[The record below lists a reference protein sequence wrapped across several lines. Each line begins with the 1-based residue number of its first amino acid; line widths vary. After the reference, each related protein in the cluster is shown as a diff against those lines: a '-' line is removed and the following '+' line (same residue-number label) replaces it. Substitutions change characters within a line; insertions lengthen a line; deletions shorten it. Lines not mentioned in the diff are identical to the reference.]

1 MKNTLVFLNIEGIG
15 LNPKWKGNYLKLVE
29 KPNLNYLISGLFPW
43 SIITND
49 NTINEKKQIKTFV
62 SKDIDKNFYQT
73 ILGSKKIHSIQ
84 ENMNS
89 LIKDKKLLNLESF
102 DRIAEH
108 CKKYNS
114 YSHLFFMLSSNTF
127 HIKKNHIK
135 LVINCL
141 LKKGIK
147 IVLHVIADGRDC
159 IPYSFYEEVDNF
171 FKFCLKRKVSIVSIS
186 GRENVFIK
194 IGQSYNNCDHIKN
207 YLNHIVGL
215 GNNTFESPVLYAKE
229 NLFNKIDD
237 ALILPA
243 TSKTI
248 YKNFVEEND
257 SLVFLDYDSDVYS
270 SLLYLLN
277 DPINGRFKNLHISS
291 MSKIYGHDNQNL
303 FFNEPNL
310 ESAITNVISK
320 NDMNSLVLSLPHKKG
335 FVEKF
340 YGKNKDNNID
350 KRSIK
355 LGNIDAYNDY
365 ILRGNKLLVDKTI
378 NSIGKYDFIV
388 IHNPIIAEIAKLG
401 NLKLLKFAIENFDKN
416 LGILINFLMTSGNSL
431 ALASS
436 YGAIEKMINKKSSL
450 TPYNKKSPT
459 FFLITNGDASSKK
472 LQSDFCS
479 IYSTLLTSLGV
490 KGNYEKDSLISQ
502 NYNQK
507 NMTLRYKA
515 DFEIWKNDI
524 AIPLIED
531 FMVNKMSLYNDIEKN
546 AEYLSEKQNYIVL
559 KEMLEIHKKISTT
572 QKARKKIYDYLLDY
586 VSYNNIDFEGFKYDL
601 SKILTTMFNNE
612 IIESEPSKLSKG
624 FLEDHI
630 LLKKIRK
637 TSKWLNKIKIDSNPI
652 IVRNLR
658 NKSYESIDKIIKK
671 DFEPHLFFEKYF
683 VSEIEIFE
691 TNSAVNLVN
700 FYSSVKDEI
709 YDVFNKY
716 FYPKIKMLTT
726 SDEYDDAN
734 DNIEETQETMPSKYF
749 KIYSYMEIFDEIIS
763 TIEFHKNNAL
773 FFDLKIKEI
782 EHNID
787 KTKSIYYYQSFQ
799 INKLLKEILSIHNM
813 WINGLNIHNK
823 VLHSKVRQIATNFNI
838 KYSREINQKINN
850 LVYEGEFL
858 ENVDL
863 NSQKLLKQKMMD
875 KVRNVGLFD
884 TPTIDA
890 VVEVIDLDYEIDDN
904 VETDSNKNTNIFI
917 PIRTRQIYN
926 KSIEWRLKRVA
937 EKSIQ
942 DVDNASLPFQN
953 VFDEIQKNK
962 KIYISEKTIENY
974 FKNSKLWSKNNTTKN
989 SSPWKRNSSN

>member
-49 NTINEKKQIKTFV
+49 NVINDKKKIIKTFT

-73 ILGSKKIHSIQ
+73 ILGKKKINSIQ
-84 ENMNS
+84 DNMNF

-102 DRIAEH
+102 NKIEQH
-108 CKKYNS
+108 CKKNNS

-141 LKKGIK
+141 LKKGVK

-159 IPYSFYEEVDNF
+159 IPYSFYEEIDNF

-194 IGQSYNNCDHIKN
+194 IGQSYNNCKHILN
-207 YLNHIVGL
+207 YFNHIVGL
-215 GNNTFESPVLYAKE
+215 GNNTFESPILYAKE

-237 ALILPA
+237 AFILPA
-243 TSKTI
+243 ISKNI

-291 MSKIYGHDNQNL
+291 MSKIYGHNNQNL
-303 FFNEPNL
+303 FFDEPNL

-335 FVEKF
+335 FIEKF
-340 YGKNKDNNID
+340 YGTNKDHNID
-350 KRSIK
+350 KRAIK
-355 LGNIDAYNDY
+355 LHNINKYKDY
-365 ILRGNKLLVDKTI
+365 ILKGNKSLVDKTI
-378 NSIGKYDFIV
+378 NSIGKYDYIV

-401 NLKLLKFAIENFDKN
+401 NLKLLKLAIENFDKN
-416 LGILINFLMTSGNSL
+416 LGILINFLTASGNSL

-490 KGNYEKDSLISQ
+490 KGNYEKNSLISQ
-502 NYNQK
+502 NYSQK
-507 NMTLRYKA
+507 NMASRYKA

-531 FMVNKMSLYNDIEKN
+531 FMTNKMSLYNDIEKN
-546 AEYLSEKQNYIVL
+546 PEYLLEKQNYIVL

-572 QKARKKIYDYLLDY
+572 QKARKKIYEHLLDY
-586 VSYNNIDFEGFKYDL
+586 VSYNNIDFEGFDYDL
-601 SKILTTMFNNE
+601 SEILTTMFNSE
-612 IIESEPSKLSKG
+612 IIESEPSKLSKA
-624 FLEDHI
+624 FLEDNI

-637 TSKWLNKIKIDSNPI
+637 TNKWINKIKIENNPI
-652 IVRNLR
+652 NIRNSK
-658 NKSYESIDKIIKK
+658 NKSYESVDKIIKK

-683 VSEIEIFE
+683 ISETEIFE
-691 TNSAVNLVN
+691 TNNAVNLVN
-700 FYSSVKDEI
+700 FYNSVKDEI

-716 FYPKIKMLTT
+716 FYPKIKMLTIE
-726 SDEYDDAN
+726 DEYDDAS
-734 DNIEETQETMPSKYF
+734 DIVEETQETMPSKYF
-749 KIYSYMEIFDEIIS
+749 KIYSYMKIFDEIIS
-763 TIEFHKNNAL
+763 TIESHKNNAL
-773 FFDLKIKEI
+773 FFDSKTKEI
-782 EHNID
+782 DDTID
-787 KTKSIYYYQSFQ
+787 KSKSIYYYESFQ
-799 INKLLKEILSIHNM
+799 INKLLKLILSIHNM
-813 WINGLNIHNK
+813 WVNGLNVHNK
-823 VLHSKVRQIATNFNI
+823 VLHSKIRQTASNFNV
-838 KYSREINQKINN
+838 KYSREINQKLNSF
-850 LVYEGEFL
+850 VYEGEFL

-863 NSQKLLKQKMMD
+863 NSQKLLQQKMVD
-875 KVRNVGLFD
+875 KIRNVGLFD
-884 TPTIDA
+884 TPTMD
-890 VVEVIDLDYEIDDN
+890 VEINIENEFDDN
-904 VETDSNKNTNIFI
+904 IQKHKINDDIFS
-917 PIRTRQIYN
+917 PIRTRSIYN
-926 KSIEWRLKRVA
+926 KSIEWRQKRLN
-937 EKSIQ
+937 EESL
-942 DVDNASLPFQN
+942 VDDNNSLPFTN

-962 KIYISEKTIENY
+962 KIYNSEKSIENY
-974 FKNSKLWSKNNTTKN
+974 FKNSKVWSKNNITKN
-989 SSPWKRNSSN
+989 STLGKRSSSN

>member
-49 NTINEKKQIKTFV
+49 NVINNKKKIIKTFT

-73 ILGSKKIHSIQ
+73 ILGKKKINSIQ
-84 ENMNS
+84 DNMNS

-102 DRIAEH
+102 NKIEQH
-108 CKKYNS
+108 CKKNNS

-141 LKKGIK
+141 LKKGVK

-159 IPYSFYEEVDNF
+159 IPYSFYEEIDNF

-194 IGQSYNNCDHIKN
+194 IGQSYNNCEHILN
-207 YLNHIVGL
+207 YFNHIVGL
-215 GNNTFESPVLYAKE
+215 GNNTFESPILYAKE

-237 ALILPA
+237 AFILPA
-243 TSKTI
+243 ISKNI

-291 MSKIYGHDNQNL
+291 MSKIYGHNNQNL
-303 FFNEPNL
+303 FFDEPNL

-335 FVEKF
+335 FIEKF
-340 YGKNKDNNID
+340 YGTNKDHNID
-350 KRSIK
+350 KRAIK
-355 LGNIDAYNDY
+355 LHNINKYKDY
-365 ILRGNKLLVDKTI
+365 ILKGNKSLVDKTI
-378 NSIGKYDFIV
+378 NSIGKYDYIV

-401 NLKLLKFAIENFDKN
+401 NLKLLKLAIENFDKN
-416 LGILINFLMTSGNSL
+416 LGILINFLTASGNSL

-490 KGNYEKDSLISQ
+490 KGNYEKNSLISQ
-502 NYNQK
+502 NYSQK
-507 NMTLRYKA
+507 NMASRYKA

-531 FMVNKMSLYNDIEKN
+531 FMTNKMSLYNDIEKN
-546 AEYLSEKQNYIVL
+546 PEYLLEKQNYIVL

-572 QKARKKIYDYLLDY
+572 QKARKKIYEHLLDY
-586 VSYNNIDFEGFKYDL
+586 VSYNNIDFEGFDYDL
-601 SKILTTMFNNE
+601 SEILTTMFNSE
-612 IIESEPSKLSKG
+612 IIESEPSKLSKA
-624 FLEDHI
+624 FLEDNI

-637 TSKWLNKIKIDSNPI
+637 TNKWINKIKIENNPI
-652 IVRNLR
+652 NIRNSK
-658 NKSYESIDKIIKK
+658 NKSYESVDKIIKK

-683 VSEIEIFE
+683 ISETEIFE
-691 TNSAVNLVN
+691 TNNAVNLVN
-700 FYSSVKDEI
+700 FYNSVKDEI

-716 FYPKIKMLTT
+716 FYPKIKMLTIE
-726 SDEYDDAN
+726 DEYDDAS
-734 DNIEETQETMPSKYF
+734 DIVEETQETMPSKYF
-749 KIYSYMEIFDEIIS
+749 KIYSYMKIFDEIIS
-763 TIEFHKNNAL
+763 TIESHKNNAL
-773 FFDLKIKEI
+773 FFDSKTKEI
-782 EHNID
+782 DDTID
-787 KTKSIYYYQSFQ
+787 KSKSIYYYESFQ
-799 INKLLKEILSIHNM
+799 INKLLKLILSIHNM
-813 WINGLNIHNK
+813 WVNGLNVHNK
-823 VLHSKVRQIATNFNI
+823 VLHSKIRQTASNFNV
-838 KYSREINQKINN
+838 KYSREINQKLNSF
-850 LVYEGEFL
+850 VYEGEFL

-863 NSQKLLKQKMMD
+863 NSQKLLQQKMVD
-875 KVRNVGLFD
+875 KIRNVGLFD
-884 TPTIDA
+884 TPTMD
-890 VVEVIDLDYEIDDN
+890 VEINIENEFDDN
-904 VETDSNKNTNIFI
+904 IQKHKINDDIFS
-917 PIRTRQIYN
+917 PIRTRPIYN
-926 KSIEWRLKRVA
+926 KSIEWRQKRLN
-937 EKSIQ
+937 EESL
-942 DVDNASLPFQN
+942 VDDNNSLPFTN

-962 KIYISEKTIENY
+962 KIYNSEKSIENY
-974 FKNSKLWSKNNTTKN
+974 FKNSKVWSKNNITKN
-989 SSPWKRNSSN
+989 STLGKRSSSN

>member
-49 NTINEKKQIKTFV
+49 NVINDKKKIIKTFT

-73 ILGSKKIHSIQ
+73 ILGKKKINSIQ
-84 ENMNS
+84 DNMNS

-102 DRIAEH
+102 NKIEQH
-108 CKKYNS
+108 CKKNNS

-141 LKKGIK
+141 LKKGVK

-159 IPYSFYEEVDNF
+159 IPYSFYEEIDNF

-194 IGQSYNNCDHIKN
+194 IGQSYNNCKHILN
-207 YLNHIVGL
+207 YFNHIVGL
-215 GNNTFESPVLYAKE
+215 GNNTFESPILYAKE

-237 ALILPA
+237 AFILPA
-243 TSKTI
+243 ISKNI

-291 MSKIYGHDNQNL
+291 MSKIYGHNNQNL
-303 FFNEPNL
+303 FFDEPNL

-335 FVEKF
+335 FIEKF
-340 YGKNKDNNID
+340 YGTNKDHNID
-350 KRSIK
+350 KRAIK
-355 LGNIDAYNDY
+355 LHNINKYKDY
-365 ILRGNKLLVDKTI
+365 ILKGNKSLVDKTI
-378 NSIGKYDFIV
+378 NSIGKYDYIV

-401 NLKLLKFAIENFDKN
+401 NLKLLKLAIENFDKN
-416 LGILINFLMTSGNSL
+416 LGILINFLTASGNSL

-490 KGNYEKDSLISQ
+490 KGNYEKNSLISQ
-502 NYNQK
+502 NYSQK
-507 NMTLRYKA
+507 NMASRYKV

-531 FMVNKMSLYNDIEKN
+531 FMTNKMSLYNDIEKN
-546 AEYLSEKQNYIVL
+546 PEYLLEKQNYIVL

-572 QKARKKIYDYLLDY
+572 QKARKKIYEHLLDY
-586 VSYNNIDFEGFKYDL
+586 VSYNNIDFEGFDYDL
-601 SKILTTMFNNE
+601 SEILTTMFNSE
-612 IIESEPSKLSKG
+612 IIESEPSKLSKA
-624 FLEDHI
+624 FLEDNI

-637 TSKWLNKIKIDSNPI
+637 TNKWINKIKIENNPI
-652 IVRNLR
+652 NIRNSK
-658 NKSYESIDKIIKK
+658 NKSYESVDKIIKK

-683 VSEIEIFE
+683 ISETEIFE
-691 TNSAVNLVN
+691 TNNAVNLVN
-700 FYSSVKDEI
+700 FYNSVKDEI

-716 FYPKIKMLTT
+716 FYPKIKMLTIE
-726 SDEYDDAN
+726 DEYDDAS
-734 DNIEETQETMPSKYF
+734 DIVEETQETMPSKYF
-749 KIYSYMEIFDEIIS
+749 KIYSYMKIFDEIIS
-763 TIEFHKNNAL
+763 TIESHKNNAL
-773 FFDLKIKEI
+773 FFDSKTKEI
-782 EHNID
+782 DDTID
-787 KTKSIYYYQSFQ
+787 KSKSIYYYESFQ
-799 INKLLKEILSIHNM
+799 INKLLKLILSIHNM
-813 WINGLNIHNK
+813 WVNGLNVHNK
-823 VLHSKVRQIATNFNI
+823 VLHSKIRQTASNFNV
-838 KYSREINQKINN
+838 KYSREINQKLNSF
-850 LVYEGEFL
+850 VYEGEFL

-863 NSQKLLKQKMMD
+863 NSQKLLQQKMVD
-875 KVRNVGLFD
+875 KIRNVGLFD
-884 TPTIDA
+884 TPTMD
-890 VVEVIDLDYEIDDN
+890 VEINIENEFDDN
-904 VETDSNKNTNIFI
+904 IQKHKINDDIFS
-917 PIRTRQIYN
+917 PIRTRSIYN
-926 KSIEWRLKRVA
+926 KSIEWRQKRSN
-937 EKSIQ
+937 EESL
-942 DVDNASLPFQN
+942 VDDNNSLPFTN

-962 KIYISEKTIENY
+962 KIYNSEKSIENY
-974 FKNSKLWSKNNTTKN
+974 FKNSKVWSKNNITKN
-989 SSPWKRNSSN
+989 STLGKRSSSN